1 MNTIV
6 ILSIVPL
13 AAFFLIVIMSLLRM
27 LVEFIRERDLFGACF
42 DGLALVV
49 VCCAVVFCF
58 ISIRPC
64 TKQIV
69 CTDYQVEE
77 RVDSF
82 GNTTFVITY
91 ER

>member
-1 MNTIV
+1 MNPIA
-6 ILSIVPL
+6 ILSIAVL
-13 AAFFLIVIMSLLRM
+13 AIFFLIITAM
-27 LVEFIRERDLFGACF
+27 LMRIFIELIIERDLSGVFLS
-42 DGLALVV
+42 GLALVG
-49 VCCAVVFCF
+49 VCLAAILCF
-58 ISIRPC
+58 NMIRPR

>member
-6 ILSIVPL
+6 ILSIAVL
-13 AAFFLIVIMSLLRM
+13 AIFSLIVIIMLLRIFVDNI
-27 LVEFIRERDLFGACF
+27 LERDLFMACVS
-42 DGLALVV
+42 GLAVV
-49 VCCAVVFCF
+49 GVCLAAILF
-58 ISIRPC
+58 INIIWQG
-64 TKQIV
+64 TKQVV

-82 GNTTFVITY
+82 DNTTFVITY